1 MFLGLA
7 EGQSLGLGEEVG
19 KQDTVMEG
27 VADRVKGSGRGDE
40 VGRDQL
46 GPLVNELVER
56 VLSVGSGSTPNDR
69 LKYRNDQ

>member
-1 MFLGLA
+1 
-7 EGQSLGLGEEVG
+7 
-19 KQDTVMEG
+19 MEG